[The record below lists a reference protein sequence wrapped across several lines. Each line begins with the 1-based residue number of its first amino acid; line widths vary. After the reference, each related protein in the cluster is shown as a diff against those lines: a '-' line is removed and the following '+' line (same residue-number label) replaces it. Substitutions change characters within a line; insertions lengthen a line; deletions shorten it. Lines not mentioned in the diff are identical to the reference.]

1 MRQQKIIL
9 IIALCTG
16 IILSAFS
23 GSALAITGNSQTD
36 STPYVCI
43 VVLFS
48 DEART
53 QPISYGT
60 GVLISP
66 TLVVTAGH
74 CVVGG
79 AAVSVCFDQHP
90 TVTVTQTGMTY
101 STNQPIY
108 TGVAQVYPP
117 YVASLI
123 AGAKPS
129 EALKSSDVAIIQLD
143 EPVKEVTAY
152 PTLPTVGLADTLKAG
167 TSLQV
172 IGYGVQ
178 EQTQP
183 KNTWIGSFQR
193 SSATVNLLSANFQGS
208 DKYLKCSANA
218 AQGKGGIAYGDS
230 GGPTIYSINGQ
241 SILLAVN
248 AYVNNGN
255 CAGVTYHT
263 RIDNPMVL
271 SWISGYLL
279 D

>member
-1 MRQQKIIL
+1 MKQQKSIT
-9 IIALCTG
+9 IIALCTA
-16 IILSAFS
+16 IVLSAFT
-23 GSALAITGNSQTD
+23 GSALAITGNSQAD

-48 DEART
+48 DAART

-66 TLVVTAGH
+66 TIVVTAGH
-74 CVVGG
+74 CVIGG

-108 TGVAQVYPP
+108 NGVAQVYPQ
-117 YVASLI
+117 YVASIL

-129 EALKSSDVAIIQLD
+129 QALQASDIAIIQLD
-143 EPVKEVTAY
+143 TPVKEVTTY
-152 PTLPTVGLADTLKAG
+152 PNMPTAGLADTLKTG
-167 TSLQV
+167 TTMQV
-172 IGYGVQ
+172 SGYGVQ
-178 EQTQP
+178 EQIQP
-183 KNTWIGSFQR
+183 KNTWVGSFQR
-193 SSATVNLLSANFQGS
+193 SSATVNMLSGSFQGS

-230 GGPTIYSINGQ
+230 GGPTIYTTGSQ

-248 AYVNNGN
+248 ALVSNGN

-271 SWISGYLL
+271 SWISGYL
-279 D
+279 

>member
-1 MRQQKIIL
+1 MKQQKIIT
-9 IIALCTG
+9 IIALCAG
-16 IILSAFS
+16 IILSTFS

-36 STPYVCI
+36 STPYTCI

-48 DEART
+48 DAART

-60 GVLISP
+60 GILISP
-66 TLVVTAGH
+66 TIVVTAGH
-74 CVVGG
+74 CVIGG

-90 TVTVTQTGMTY
+90 TVTITQTGMTY
-101 STNQPIY
+101 STSEPIY
-108 TGVAQVYPP
+108 DGIAQVYPP
-117 YVASLI
+117 YVASII

-129 EALKSSDVAIIQLD
+129 QALQASDVAIIQLD
-143 EPVKEVTAY
+143 EPVKEVAVY
-152 PTLPTVGLADTLKAG
+152 PNLPTAGLADTLKAG

-178 EQTQP
+178 EQIQP
-183 KNTWIGSFQR
+183 KNTWVGSFSR
-193 SSATVNLLSANFQGS
+193 NNAAVNLLSGSFQGS
-208 DKYLKCSANA
+208 DKYIKCSANQ

-230 GGPTIYSINGQ
+230 GGPTIYTGNGQ

-271 SWISGYLL
+271 SWISGYLI

>member
-1 MRQQKIIL
+1 MKQQKIIT

-48 DEART
+48 DAART
-53 QPISYGT
+53 QPIGYGT

-90 TVTVTQTGMTY
+90 TVSVTPSGMTY
-101 STNQPIY
+101 STTKPIY
-108 TGVAQVYPP
+108 NGVAQVYPS
-117 YVASLI
+117 YVASLL

-129 EALKSSDVAIIQLD
+129 DALQASDVAVIQLD
-143 EPVKEVTAY
+143 EPVKEVAAY
-152 PTLPTVGLADTLKAG
+152 PTLPSAGLADTIKTS

-178 EQTQP
+178 EQTHP
-183 KNTWIGSFQR
+183 KNTWVGNFER
-193 SSATVNLLSANFQGS
+193 SSATVNLLSSHFQGS
-208 DKYLKCSANA
+208 DKYLKCSANS

-230 GGPTIYSINGQ
+230 GGPTIYTSNGQ

-271 SWISGYLL
+271 SWLSGYLV